1 MLVVHEE
8 NLNGTFKIKIA
19 FCEPLIAFTECFTFE
34 SDVDL
39 LIYVHRSVTS
49 IQDDFYA
56 VSPQA

>member
-1 MLVVHEE
+1 MRRISKGHL
-8 NLNGTFKIKIA
+8 KIKIA
-19 FCEPLIAFTECFTFE
+19 FYEPLIAFTECFTFE

-49 IQDDFYA
+49 IQEYFYA